1 MPNRVNPIAK
11 YLFALSA
18 MIVAWTVYAK
28 VAIPYLEGPPT
39 VVRRQQVSEY
49 YPDVGDILDKTHLS
63 SIIPSD
69 AWELDS
75 CKTLLTPQGTIYFE
89 EMEPLDDK
97 GTYQLMP
104 FTIVVNDPVNKI
116 RTEPEIEPEKKTA
129 PIVLRSLEGARLK
142 FTKPL
147 TARSKDDDIEL
158 ESAQLD
164 GQVTV
169 FRPANPGTE
178 EDQLRIVTSNIQ
190 INRSHIFTLAD
201 VYFSFGPHHGSGR
214 NLSIQL
220 THNPDADSPAKSFS
234 NIDGVEQM
242 ELAFVS
248 ELILQPV
255 DAHAFDPN
263 RLNRKSA
270 TPTGDTLS
278 LSNQKTP
285 LRLSCD
291 GPFIF
296 RMGEKKAWFRDN
308 VVVTQLDDFR
318 DNLHCDSLQIE
329 FEKSGTSEATSVR
342 NLIAIGTQEKP
353 ATIVSNSQQ
362 TVIIGEELNFDV
374 ERSIVKAA
382 GSEPVSVRSPK
393 FAFLAPTFAYQL
405 AEDGRLGLL
414 IAEGPGALKGTSEDQ
429 KTFEVRWERELNTE
443 NVDAERIQINVDTDA
458 YVKFDQESRITADQL
473 KFVLWQLPDPHSPE
487 GQTKWKYFP
496 SKLDTRGNVRII
508 NQKLNG
514 SAKQMIANWEKP
526 TARELETIEHT
537 VGFRPTSSPQQEIY
551 GFRPPSKPQPK
562 QKSGDYRALPTQQPA
577 IKFSGDK
584 VIANVAGSMNK
595 MEVRDLTVD
604 GSLVLESNAEDRRP
618 FHITGHSM
626 KLVPQAKELYRAT
639 IDGNSNRP
647 ATFKTEGF
655 DLVGNNLQVDQS
667 ANTIWVQGTGN
678 LNIVPPRGAKIASSE
693 TDAPDISD
701 AKVSWNG
708 GMVFDGSKIYFE
720 NDVSLTANRP
730 PNDQGHRSTLKT
742 NSEALTIELTESI
755 RFEKVASGTGS
766 VADTPEIQRM
776 VFVNHVAQN
785 SRAFKLASTEN
796 KPRIIAFQNA
806 TFDTNGEVLD
816 LQKLFVP
823 TATVDAQTGDVVT
836 SGPGQ
841 ALAYQYSNGQ
851 NRLSGFTK
859 PDPAGGSS
867 TPKLT
872 CIHSRFDGQLTA
884 SSNKGTMKIERNTRS
899 AWGNVNRLDQTLDP
913 DRPDQ
918 LPLGAAVLKSDVL
931 RFAQWTPRNGEPRQ
945 EMQAEGNTSIKSEL
959 FESVADRITYN
970 DATDILVIEGKPPA
984 NAKLSHRRTPQSR
997 PETVMAQKVKYRLSD
1012 QWTEVSDIRS
1022 VEASLSRG
1030 K

>member
-28 VAIPYLEGPPT
+28 VAVPYLEGPPT

-49 YPDVGDILDKTHLS
+49 YPDVGDILDKSHLS
-63 SIIPSD
+63 SIIPAD
-69 AWELDS
+69 AWELGS

-89 EMEPLDDK
+89 EMEPLDDQ

-116 RTEPEIEPEKKTA
+116 RTEPEVEPEKKTA

-147 TARSKDDDIEL
+147 TARSKNDDVEL

-178 EDQLRIVTSNIQ
+178 EDQLRIVTRNIQ

-220 THNPDADSPAKSFS
+220 THKPEPDSPAKSFS
-234 NIDGVEQM
+234 NINGVEQM

-248 ELILQPV
+248 ELVLQPV
-255 DAHAFDPN
+255 DAHAFNPD
-263 RLNRKSA
+263 RLNQKSS
-270 TPTGDTLS
+270 TPMGENLS

-285 LRLSCD
+285 LRLSCE
-291 GPFIF
+291 GPFVF
-296 RMGEKKAWFRDN
+296 RMAEKKAWFRDN

-329 FEKSGTSEATSVR
+329 LEKSGSSEATSVR
-342 NLIAIGTQEKP
+342 NLIAIGSPEKP

-362 TVIIGEELNFDV
+362 TVIVGEELNFDV

-405 AEDGRLGLL
+405 AQDGRLGLL
-414 IAEGPGALKGTSEDQ
+414 VAEGPGALKGTSDDQ
-429 KTFEVRWERELNTE
+429 KTFEVRWEQELNTE

-458 YVKFDQESRITADQL
+458 YVKFDQESRITADQIR
-473 KFVLWQLPDPHSPE
+473 FVLWQLPDPLSAE

-508 NQKLNG
+508 NQKLDG
-514 SAKQMIANWEKP
+514 TTKEMIANWEKP
-526 TARELETIEHT
+526 TARELGTIEHT
-537 VGFRPTSSPQQEIY
+537 VSFRPAPQPQLPQIY
-551 GFRPPSKPQPK
+551 DDPKPQPRPR
-562 QKSGDYRALPTQQPA
+562 GDFRALPTQKPA

-584 VIANVAGSMNK
+584 VIANVTGSMNR

-618 FHITGHSM
+618 FAITGHSM
-626 KLVPQAKELYRAT
+626 KLVPQASELYRVT
-639 IDGNSNRP
+639 IDGNQDRL
-647 ATFKTEGF
+647 ATFKSEGF
-655 DLVGNNLQVDQS
+655 DLSGNNLQLDQS
-667 ANTIWVQGTGN
+667 ANTIWVQGKGK
-678 LNIVPPRGAKIASSE
+678 LNIVPPRGAKLAAGKAAGPDI
-693 TDAPDISD
+693 TDADV
-701 AKVSWNG
+701 AWNG

-720 NDVSLTANRP
+720 NEVSLNANRP
-730 PNDQGHRSTLKT
+730 PNEEGHRSTLRT

-755 RFEKVASGTGS
+755 RFEKVGAETRGI
-766 VADTPEIQRM
+766 ANRDTPEIQRM
-776 VFVNHVAQN
+776 VFVNNVGQN
-785 SRAFKLASTEN
+785 NRAFKLASTEN

-806 TFDTNGEVLD
+806 TFDANGEVLD

-823 TATVDAQTGDVVT
+823 SATVDAQTGDIVT

-841 ALAYQYSNGQ
+841 ALVYQYSSGQ

-859 PDPAGGSS
+859 PNPSGGTSEQ
-867 TPKLT
+867 KLT

-884 SSNKGTMKIERNTRS
+884 SANKGTMKIERNTRS

-913 DRPDQ
+913 DRPGQ

-959 FESVADRITYN
+959 FETVADRLTYN
-970 DATDILVIEGKPPA
+970 DATDMLVIEGKPPA
-984 NAKLSHRRTPQSR
+984 NAKLSYRRTAKSR